1 MQTEVGQPWFH
12 SAVEHL
18 DPRRRDRLLAV
29 DCTLL
34 EAAALR
40 TLVGG
45 DGAVTFV
52 LRDQAT
58 AEKIAARDWAHARV
72 LAHQLDGGETF
83 GTFDA
88 MLVAPAVGPL
98 LDVATYAALVRRNL
112 RPGGRFVVDLPAR
125 DMVPDVRGAW
135 LELGWDE
142 DRLLPLTGP
151 DDLQLAAA
159 LREVGLRN
167 VQAALGSHLL
177 HLGAPADL
185 VAAWTRPLDLRE
197 SEATDLT
204 HAIVRRRQHAG
215 PLDVLIHRTQV
226 SGQR

>member
-18 DPRRRDRLLAV
+18 DPRRKDRLLAV

-40 TLVGG
+40 TLVGS

-58 AEKIAARDWAHARV
+58 AEKIAERDWAHVRV

-88 MLVAPAVGPL
+88 LLVAPAVGPL

-112 RPGGRFVVDLPAR
+112 RPGGRFVVDLPAQ

-135 LELGWDE
+135 LDLGWDE
-142 DRLLPLTGP
+142 ERLLPLLGP
-151 DDLQLAAA
+151 SDLELAGA
-159 LREVGLRN
+159 LRDAGLRN

-185 VAAWTRPLDLRE
+185 VASFQAALGLDERE
-197 SEATDLT
+197 RTELT
-204 HAIVRRRQHAG
+204 HAVVRRRQDPG
-215 PLDVLIHRTQV
+215 PLDALIHRTQV